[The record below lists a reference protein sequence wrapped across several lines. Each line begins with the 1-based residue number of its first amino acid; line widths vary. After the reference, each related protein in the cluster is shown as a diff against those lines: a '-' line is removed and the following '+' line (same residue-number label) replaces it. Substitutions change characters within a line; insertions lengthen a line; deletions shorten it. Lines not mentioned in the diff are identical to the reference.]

1 MLINVKNAEIKSAA
15 YLQKKLRRGGEPLES
30 KCDKQIDERL
40 ESKSEEARKLE
51 ESTDRA
57 REKDL

>member
-1 MLINVKNAEIKSAA
+1 M
-15 YLQKKLRRGGEPLES
+15 GGEPLES

-40 ESKSEEARKLE
+40 ESKSEEARELE

-57 REKDL
+57 RKNYL